1 MPGQAPQGGGAPPQ
15 QMAINP
21 NINYNRAVELFK
33 DLPDDAV
40 QRALADPQMAAIAA
54 AEVAR
59 RARIRNGAKGQEA
72 VAAGKPPTVI
82 SQLLGAQPQ
91 AQPQQPPQ
99 MPPQQMPQPQ
109 QPPQEAPQGM
119 DQGLAGMPAPN
130 MQQGFAEGGVV
141 AFEGGGD
148 PAVEALRQASEE
160 VLAAPEGLEALPVA
174 QVKNPAP
181 KPPAAPPKEYNPTD
195 AVAEAL
201 KKAQGIVQTPQ
212 APKLSTPEETIRK
225 AEEYA
230 KKEGAANDIY
240 KPYLERTQK
249 ELKAAEGDS
258 SDKNM
263 KRSLML
269 AGLQMLAS
277 DKRGLAGI
285 AEGGIK
291 GMQQYEL
298 LQEKDQARKEK
309 LRDAE
314 LKLVEAKDA
323 RRRGDMDRFAT
334 LMKQYETNVLEA
346 QKLGVD
352 TLRIQA
358 ALAGDITRADTAERE
373 LQQYKKPSVA
383 AHAASN
389 ALTAQGLR
397 DDKARQRMIDIE
409 AKAMAYAK
417 GVAEASGLP
426 GPAAQAAFEKAYAAK
441 IKELRSQVMVDSVAI
456 PPAGAKVRN

>member
-1 MPGQAPQGGGAPPQ
+1 
-15 QMAINP
+15 
-21 NINYNRAVELFK
+21 
-33 DLPDDAV
+33 
-40 QRALADPQMAAIAA
+40 
-54 AEVAR
+54 
-59 RARIRNGAKGQEA
+59 
-72 VAAGKPPTVI
+72 
-82 SQLLGAQPQ
+82 
-91 AQPQQPPQ
+91 
-99 MPPQQMPQPQ
+99 
-109 QPPQEAPQGM
+109 
-119 DQGLAGMPAPN
+119 

-148 PAVEALRQASEE
+148 PAIEALRQASEE

-174 QVKNPAP
+174 QVKKPAP
-181 KPPAAPPKEYNPTD
+181 KPPAEPPKQYNPTD
-195 AVAEAL
+195 AVSDAL
-201 KKAQGIVQTPQ
+201 KKAQGIVPSATTQ
-212 APKLSTPEETIRK
+212 KFKTPEEII
-225 AEEYA
+225 AESEKYA

-249 ELKAAEGDS
+249 ELKDVEGDS

-298 LQEKDQARKEK
+298 LQEKDLARKEK

-373 LQQYKKPSVA
+373 LQQYKKPLVA
-383 AHAASN
+383 AHSASN

-397 DDKARQRMIDIE
+397 DDKARGRMIDIE
-409 AKAMAYAK
+409 AKAIAYAK

-426 GPAAQAAFEKAYAAK
+426 GPAAQAVFEKAYAAK